1 MDERDPFEEKV
12 GPIEV
17 TFDDVLLIPGH
28 ADFLPRDVDVSTRL
42 TREIKLKKPLISA
55 AMDTVTEWEM
65 AVAMAREGCVG
76 VIHKG
81 NTPEQQAEMVARVKR
96 TQSGIIADPVTI
108 GPDASM
114 EQASRLMA
122 DKGISGLPV
131 VEYGGH
137 IVGIVTRRDV
147 QFSSTLTA
155 TVRERM
161 TKRDQLVSVAPGES
175 QETARALMLE
185 HNVEKVLILDGE
197 KLAGLITMK
206 DLQRDAQF
214 PDQLVDANDRLRVAA
229 AIGAGP
235 DRLERATLL
244 VEGGVDAIVVDSA
257 HGDSADIIATIVELR
272 AAFPDLP
279 IIGGNVATEEGA
291 ERLCKA
297 GASAIKVGM
306 GPASICTTQIIAG
319 AGRRQIT
326 AILECGRA
334 TRKYGVPLIADGG
347 IKYSGDMVKA
357 LAAGAESVMIGS
369 LLAGTAEA
377 PGDVVFIQ
385 GREYKKYRGMGS
397 VGAMK
402 KGSADRYGQSGVAS
416 TKLVPEGIEG
426 VVQMGGSVSKFVFQ
440 FVGGLRAGMG
450 YTGCRDIATL
460 HKKARFARHTGA
472 GLRESHP
479 HDIIITE
486 EAPNYRKS

>member
-1 MDERDPFEEKV
+1 MDEIDPFEDKV
-12 GPIEV
+12 GPIEI

-28 ADFLPRDVDVSTRL
+28 ADFLPRDVDVSTRF
-42 TREIKLKKPLISA
+42 TREIGLKKPLMSA
-55 AMDTVTEWEM
+55 AMDTVTEVQM
-65 AVAMAREGCVG
+65 AIAMAREGCIG
-76 VIHKG
+76 VIHRSL
-81 NTPEQQAEMVARVKR
+81 PASDQAAMVARVKR

-108 GPDASM
+108 HPDASM
-114 EQASRLMA
+114 EQAARLMA
-122 DKGISGLPV
+122 EKGISGLPV
-131 VEYGGH
+131 VESGH

-147 QFSSTLTA
+147 QFSSTLNA
-155 TVRERM
+155 PVRDRM
-161 TKRDQLVSVAPGES
+161 TKRDQLVSVTRDEF
-175 QETARALMLE
+175 QETARARMLE
-185 HNVEKVLILDGE
+185 HHVEKILILDGE
-197 KLAGLITMK
+197 KLVGLITKK
-206 DLQRDAQF
+206 DLERDAQF
-214 PDQLVDANDRLRVAA
+214 PDQLVDGNDRLRVAA
-229 AIGAGP
+229 AIGPGA

-244 VEGGVDAIVVDSA
+244 VDSGVDAIVVDSA
-257 HGDSADIIATIVELR
+257 HGDSADIVATIVELR
-272 AAFPDLP
+272 AAFPNLS

-334 TRKYGVPLIADGG
+334 TRKHGVPLIADGG

-385 GREYKKYRGMGS
+385 GRAYKKYRGMGS

-426 VVQMGGSVSKFVFQ
+426 VVQMGASVSEFVFQ

-450 YTGCRDIATL
+450 YAGCRDIATL
-460 HKKARFARHTGA
+460 HKKARLARHTGA